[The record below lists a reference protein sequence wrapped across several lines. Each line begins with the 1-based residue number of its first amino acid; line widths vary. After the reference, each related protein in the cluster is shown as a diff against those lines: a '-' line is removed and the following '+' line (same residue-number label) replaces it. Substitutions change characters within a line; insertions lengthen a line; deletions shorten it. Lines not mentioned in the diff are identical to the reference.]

1 MTFRAAIM
9 RCQHPHN
16 LKDFQPK
23 TSPAVLVI
31 SERLEAG
38 KQVRFPINLRFK
50 KVRFPIKM
58 AAKKVRFPIAGI
70 DYCAESV
77 LYSM

>member
-58 AAKKVRFPIAGI
+58 AAKKVRFPIVGI
-70 DYCAESV
+70 DY
-77 LYSM
+77 YSGLRSIQ